1 MSQFQLAAPAF
12 LLLLA
17 LIPALVAWRLWRGRA
32 PVWLVPYAAA
42 WNPRSRTP
50 AAPWRMVAL
59 CVGLALL
66 ALALA
71 RPQRTDQRQE
81 VVSRGYDLMLA
92 IDLSTSMLAEDYVGP
107 DGPINRLEAVRPAIQ
122 AFVTQRPN
130 DRIGV
135 VVFAARAY
143 TLAPLTTDHA
153 WLEDQL
159 ASIQIGLLDD
169 GTAIGDG
176 LAIALAGLEN
186 ERDGDEAAV
195 GRFVILLTDGANTS
209 GSLTPPQ
216 ATAIARHRGVPV
228 YAIGAGRNGM
238 VPFPIFDD
246 QGQRVGTRQFPSALD
261 IEALQRMAQET
272 DGRFVQAGDV
282 QALNAAFA
290 AIDAAQKTAFSTR
303 TRVVTT
309 ELFPWPLGAA
319 LVALLLA
326 APIWNG
332 LGARLGG
339 GRRRKAAA

>member
-1 MSQFQLAAPAF
+1 MTPFQLAAPGF
-12 LLLLA
+12 LFLLA
-17 LIPALVAWRLWRGRA
+17 LIPALLAWRRWRGRA
-32 PVWLVPYAAA
+32 PVWLTPYAAA
-42 WNPRSRTP
+42 WTPRSQIPT
-50 AAPWRMVAL
+50 APWRMVAVCL
-59 CVGLALL
+59 AIALL

-107 DGPINRLEAVRPAIQ
+107 EGPINRLEAIRPVLQ
-122 AFVTQRPN
+122 TFVTERPN

-159 ASIQIGLLDD
+159 AAIQIGLLDD

-186 ERDGDEAAV
+186 ARDADDEAV
-195 GRFVILLTDGANTS
+195 GKFIILLTDGANTS

-216 ATAIARHRGVPV
+216 ATAIARHRGTPV

-238 VPFPIFDD
+238 VPFPIFDN
-246 QGQRVGTRQFPSALD
+246 QGRRVGTRQFPSALD
-261 IEALQRMAQET
+261 IEALQQMAQET
-272 DGRFVQAGDV
+272 GGRFVQAGDV
-282 QALNAAFA
+282 QALNEAFA

-309 ELFPWPLGAA
+309 ELFPWPLAA
-319 LVALLLA
+319 GLASLLVA
-326 APIWNG
+326 APVWGG
-332 LGARLGG
+332 LSGG
-339 GRRRKAAA
+339 LRRRRLA